1 MWYRYSQTSKDL
13 YYNAVND
20 KVREVS
26 ERNNWPIPVGL
37 RTPDPGFDPSSRTEF
52 ADQLENQFSKLHDEH
67 GGPEGAKGAMV
78 DWLKNRG
85 EEVKK
90 LNPHSVTPGNP
101 EFSRAFYLL
110 PDGSITAAAGSHRML
125 DRDLLSEFNINP
137 HFVEDGD
144 RVISN
149 LVGAVSLLLD
159 GPGRFEAIVR
169 YSPTPAQ
176 SSWLSQHMKPG
187 AEPFVSGITSLNAVD
202 KKFETYNKVP
212 QLLNNMHKMMPQ
224 SDANPSLKS
233 IRPGLYQSA

>member
-1 MWYRYSQTSKDL
+1 MWYRYSQSSKDL
-13 YYNAVND
+13 YYNAVNE

-26 ERNNWPIPVGL
+26 ERNNWDIPVGL
-37 RTPDPGFDPSSRTEF
+37 RTPDPGFDSSSRTPF
-52 ADQLENQFSKLHDEH
+52 ADQLENQFSKLHESL
-67 GGPEGAKGAMV
+67 GGVEGARGAMV
-78 DWLKNRG
+78 DWLKGRS

-90 LNPHSVTPGNP
+90 LNPHSITPGNP

-149 LVGAVSLLLD
+149 LVGAISLLLD
-159 GPGRFEAIVR
+159 GPGKFEAIVN

-176 SSWLSQHMKPG
+176 SSWLSQHMKSG
-187 AEPFVSGITSLNAVD
+187 AEPFVSRITGLNAVD
-202 KKFETYNKVP
+202 KKFETYDKVP
-212 QLLNNMHKMMPQ
+212 KLLNNMHKMRPQ
-224 SDANPSLKS
+224 SDAVPSLKS
-233 IRPGLYQSA
+233 IRPGLYQ